1 MSHLCGPVWE
11 SNTPAVRCHWSEHR
25 QYSICQRVWSLES
38 QQQLAQPP
46 NLLPSL
52 KWNEN
57 VTFMY
62 IRMSTK
68 HITPKK
74 SYIIGG
80 GLVSHR
86 HWGRKRWNENVTF
99 MCIRV
104 STKHHPKKSYK
115 YLTKII
121 KHQLKT
127 MISIRIKS
135 FYI

>member
-1 MSHLCGPVWE
+1 MWTCVRVKHTCSEMSLIWTSSVLHLPKSLISGVSATAGAASQSSAIFKMKWE
-11 SNTPAVRCHWSEHR
+11 CHFYVHKD
-25 QYSICQRVWSLES
+25 VHKTH
-38 QQQLAQPP
+38 
-46 NLLPSL
+46 N
-52 KWNEN
+52 
-57 VTFMY
+57 
-62 IRMSTK
+62 
-68 HITPKK
+68 PKK
-74 SYIIGG
+74 KIIHYWG